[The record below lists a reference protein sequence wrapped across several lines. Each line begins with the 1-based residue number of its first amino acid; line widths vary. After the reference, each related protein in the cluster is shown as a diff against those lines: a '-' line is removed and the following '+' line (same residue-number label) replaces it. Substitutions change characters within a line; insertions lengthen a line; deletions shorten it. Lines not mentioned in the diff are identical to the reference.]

1 MGDDVADCNIKSVE
15 DDDTLLML
23 YNRELMA
30 LSSQVA
36 EPRCLAAPHVK
47 ATAVSAV
54 CGSEVTVE
62 LCLKGGT
69 VEDFGYAVE
78 ACTLTKAVVAVMA
91 RAARGKDRA
100 EIAEAGKAL
109 QAMMAGTA
117 PPPSGDWVELKILT
131 PVIGYKSRH
140 DTIMLPFEAVEKA
153 FAQKK

>member
-1 MGDDVADCNIKSVE
+1 MADDIA
-15 DDDTLLML
+15 DDDALMLL
-23 YNRELMA
+23 YNRELIA

-36 EPRCLAAPHVK
+36 APRCLNSPDVK

-62 LCLKGGT
+62 LCLKGET
-69 VEDFGYAVE
+69 IQDFGYAVE

-91 RAARGKDRA
+91 KAAPGKDRA
-100 EIAEAGKAL
+100 EIAAAGKAL

-117 PPPSGDWVELKILT
+117 PPPSGEWADLKILT